1 MNILQVIKKWFSR
14 DSKKTHQPMGSED
27 MMENL
32 LNKLVITEENEI
44 SCDDVHELLDEFT
57 ELKMR
62 GEDVKHLM
70 PLVHHH
76 LQLCPDCSEEHEFLL
91 QALELERELNED

>member
-1 MNILQVIKKWFSR
+1 MNIIKAIKKWFDR
-14 DSKKTHQPMGSED
+14 FSKKNSQPEGSEK
-27 MMENL
+27 MIENL
-32 LNKLVITEENEI
+32 LKRLAITEENEI

-62 GEDVKHLM
+62 EADVRHLM

-76 LQLCPDCSEEHEFLL
+76 LQLCPDCTEEHELLL
-91 QALELERELNED
+91 QALEIERELNEG